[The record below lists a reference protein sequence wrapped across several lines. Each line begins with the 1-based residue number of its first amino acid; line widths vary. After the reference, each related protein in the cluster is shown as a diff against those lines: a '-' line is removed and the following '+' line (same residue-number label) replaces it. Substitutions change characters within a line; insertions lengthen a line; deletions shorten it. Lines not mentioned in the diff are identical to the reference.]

1 MLCDPAQF
9 SLLYPSTPY
18 LTDVIPVV
26 SIIGVSLE
34 MVYRML
40 KPRGSFVNFSSRGA
54 PDIDYL
60 KVEQLARQ
68 QHFEIL
74 ENGARPFR
82 I

>member
-1 MLCDPAQF
+1 MVLPPI
-9 SLLYPSTPY
+9 SLYSF
-18 LTDVIPVV
+18 LTDVIPGV
-26 SIIGVSLE
+26 SIVGVSLE
-34 MVYRML
+34 RVYRVL
-40 KPRGSFVNFSSRGA
+40 KPRGSFVILNFSSRGA
-54 PDIDYL
+54 PDIDCL

>member
-1 MLCDPAQF
+1 MQKLWWTVAPGLITVLF
-9 SLLYPSTPY
+9 WHLLGMPGYV
-18 LTDVIPVV
+18 L
-26 SIIGVSLE
+26 L
-34 MVYRML
+34 L
-40 KPRGSFVNFSSRGA
+40 RGSFVNFSYRGA

-74 ENGARPFR
+74 EHGARPFR